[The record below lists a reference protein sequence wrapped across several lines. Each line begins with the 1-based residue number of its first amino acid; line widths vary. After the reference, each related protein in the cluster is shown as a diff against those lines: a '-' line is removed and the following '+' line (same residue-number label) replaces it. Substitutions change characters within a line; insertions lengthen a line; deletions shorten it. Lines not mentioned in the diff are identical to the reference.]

1 MIKLLLPEIVI
12 AFLGLL
18 VIILALILPRKGEK
32 IIQALSLIG
41 LIFTLI
47 LAVNLFSQNGVLFK
61 GVYIVDAYAGFFK
74 LLFLTGAILV
84 VLSSISYI
92 KNFAGRISEFYGF
105 LLFTI
110 LGMMIMVGAG
120 DLLTLYIALELMT
133 ISFYILV
140 AYVLNRE
147 TSQEAGLKYLVLG
160 ALSSGI
166 LLFGISLVYALTGTT
181 VLSEIGSRLTL
192 EPALI
197 SAVILILAG
206 FGFKIA
212 LVPFHMWTPD
222 IYEGAPINVTA
233 FLAVASKA
241 AGLAAMVRV
250 FMLSFNIEFFDWQLL
265 LALLAALTMIIGNL
279 VALVQSNIKRLLA
292 YSSIAQA
299 GYLAVGLVAANEYG
313 LKGIL
318 FYSMVYVFANL
329 GAFAVAIQ
337 VENDT
342 GSNEIEDFGELGKR
356 SPFLAAVMTVC
367 LLSLAGIPPL
377 AGFVGKFYLF
387 SGAVEAGYVWLAF
400 IGLLM
405 SMISVYYYLTVV
417 KVMYIGK
424 NEKEAAPAI
433 EPSARLALWIC
444 LLLTILLGIYPYP
457 LTLLTKNAVSLF
469 LG

>member
-1 MIKLLLPEIVI
+1 MIKLLLPEITI
-12 AFLGLL
+12 ASLGVS
-18 VIILALILPRKGEK
+18 VIILALLLPRKGEK
-32 IIQALSLIG
+32 AVQALSIAG
-41 LIFTLI
+41 LIFTLF
-47 LAVNLFSQNGVLFK
+47 LVTGMWEKEDVLFN
-61 GVYIVDAYAGFFK
+61 GIYIIDAYAGFFK
-74 LLFLTGAILV
+74 MLFLTAALLV
-84 VLSSISYI
+84 ILSSTNYI
-92 KNFAGRISEFYGF
+92 RNFAGRISEFYGF

-110 LGMMIMVGAG
+110 LGMMVMAGAG

-147 TSQEAGLKYLVLG
+147 TSQEAGIKYLILG

-166 LLFGISLVYALTGTT
+166 LLFGISLVYALSGTT
-181 VLSEIGSRLTL
+181 VLSEIVSRLSL

-197 SAVILILAG
+197 SGIILILAG

-212 LVPFHMWTPD
+212 LIPFHMWTPD
-222 IYEGAPINVTA
+222 IYEGAPINITS

-250 FMLSFNIEFFDWQLL
+250 FMMSFNIGFFDWQFV
-265 LALLAALTMIIGNL
+265 LAVLAALTMIIGNL
-279 VALVQSNIKRLLA
+279 IAIVQSNIKRLLA

-299 GYLAVGLVAANEYG
+299 GYMAVGLVAANEYG

-329 GAFAVAIQ
+329 GAFAVATQ

-342 GSNEIEDFGELGKR
+342 GSNEIEAFGQLGKR

-387 SGAVEAGYVWLAF
+387 SGAVEAGYVGLAF

-417 KVMYIGK
+417 KVMYIGRS
-424 NEKEAAPAI
+424 EKESSLSI
-433 EPSARLALWIC
+433 EPAAKLALWIC
-444 LLLTILLGIYPYP
+444 VLLTVFLGIYPYP
-457 LTLLTKNAVSLF
+457 LTLLTRSAVNIF
-469 LG
+469 IG

>member
-1 MIKLLLPEIVI
+1 MYLLLMPEIIIALLGILVVI
-12 AFLGLL
+12 LTLILPNKGQEAAKFVTTAGIIGVLVWIFSNFNREASLFNNIYLIDPYASFFKMLFLTASLL
-18 VIILALILPRKGEK
+18 VI
-32 IIQALSLIG
+32 
-41 LIFTLI
+41 
-47 LAVNLFSQNGVLFK
+47 
-61 GVYIVDAYAGFFK
+61 
-74 LLFLTGAILV
+74 
-84 VLSSISYI
+84 LSSFKYV
-92 KNFAGRISEFYGF
+92 KKFGRRTSEFYAF

-110 LGMMIMVGAG
+110 LGMMIMVSAG

-147 TSQEAGLKYLVLG
+147 TSQEAAIKYLILG

-166 LLFGISLVYALTGTT
+166 LLFGISMIYALSGTT
-181 VLSEIGSRLTL
+181 VISEIALCLRE

-197 SAVILILAG
+197 SAVVLLLAG

-222 IYEGAPINVTA
+222 IYEGAPINVTS

-241 AGLAAMVRV
+241 AGLAAMVRF
-250 FMLSFNIEFFDWQLL
+250 FMISLDLFWFDWHLL
-265 LALLAALTMIIGNL
+265 LAILAAATMIIGNL
-279 VALVQSNIKRLLA
+279 IALVQTNIKRLLA

-299 GYLAVGLVAANEYG
+299 GYLAVGLVAANDYG
-313 LKGIL
+313 LKGVL

-329 GAFAVAIQ
+329 GAFAVATQI
-337 VENDT
+337 ENDME
-342 GSNEIEDFGELGKR
+342 SNEIEAFGQLGKR

-377 AGFVGKFYLF
+377 AGFAGKFYLF
-387 SGAVEAGYVWLAF
+387 SGAVEGGYVWLAF

-405 SMISVYYYLTVV
+405 SMISVYYYLKVV

-424 NEKEAAPAI
+424 AEKNAPLAI
-433 EPSARLALWIC
+433 EFPARIALWIC
-444 LLLTILLGIYPYP
+444 VLLTLLFGIYPVP
-457 LTLLTKNAVSLF
+457 LTVLTRNAVSLF

>member
-1 MIKLLLPEIVI
+1 MLSLLLPEII
-12 AFLGLL
+12 TASLGVL
-18 VIILALILPRKGEK
+18 VILLAVILPGKGEK
-32 IIQALSLIG
+32 TVQTLTVAG
-41 LIFTLI
+41 LVAVLF
-47 LAVNLFSQNGVLFK
+47 LAVKIGVDKEVLFN
-61 GVYIVDAYAGFFK
+61 GIYIIDAYAGFFK
-74 LLFLTGAILV
+74 ILFLTGAILV
-84 VLSSISYI
+84 ILSSANYV
-92 KNFAGRISEFYGF
+92 KNFSGRISEFYGF
-105 LLFTI
+105 MLFAV
-110 LGMMIMVGAG
+110 LGMMIMAGAG

-147 TSQEAGLKYLVLG
+147 TSKEAGLKYLILG

-212 LVPFHMWTPD
+212 LIPFHMWTPD

-250 FMLSFNIEFFDWQLL
+250 FISSFQLGFFDWQLI

-329 GAFAVAIQ
+329 GAFAVAVQ

-342 GSNEIEDFGELGKR
+342 GSNEIKDFGELGKR

-405 SMISVYYYLTVV
+405 SMISVYYYLNVV

-424 NEKEAAPAI
+424 SPKETFPAI

-444 LLLTILLGIYPYP
+444 LLLTVFLGIYPYP
-457 LTLLTKNAVSLF
+457 LTLWTGNAVKLF

>member
-1 MIKLLLPEIVI
+1 MVRLLMPEILI
-12 AFLGLL
+12 ASLGIL
-18 VIILALILPRKGEK
+18 VIILALILPRKGERAV
-32 IIQALSLIG
+32 QAL
-41 LIFTLI
+41 TLAGI
-47 LAVNLFSQNGVLFK
+47 ICTLLLAVGLFGQHETLFK
-61 GVYIVDAYAGFFK
+61 GIYMVDAYAGFFK
-74 LLFLTGAILV
+74 LLFLTAALLV
-84 VLSSISYI
+84 ILSSINYV
-92 KNFAGRISEFYGF
+92 KNFTGRISEFYAF

-110 LGMMIMVGAG
+110 LGMMVMAGAG
-120 DLLTLYIALELMT
+120 ELLTLYIALELMT

-147 TSQEAGLKYLVLG
+147 TSQEAGIKYLILG

-166 LLFGISLVYALTGTT
+166 LLFGISLVYALSGTT
-181 VLSEIGSRLTL
+181 VLGEIGSRLSL

-197 SAVILILAG
+197 SGIILILAG
-206 FGFKIA
+206 FGFKVA
-212 LVPFHMWTPD
+212 LIPFHMWTPD
-222 IYEGAPINVTA
+222 IYEGAPINITS

-250 FMLSFNIEFFDWQLL
+250 FMLSFNIGFFDWQLIL
-265 LALLAALTMIIGNL
+265 GILAALTMIIGNL
-279 VALVQSNIKRLLA
+279 VALVQTNIKRLLA

-299 GYLAVGLVAANEYG
+299 GYMAVGLVAANEYG

-329 GAFAVAIQ
+329 GAFAVATQ
-337 VENDT
+337 VENDSN
-342 GSNEIEDFGELGKR
+342 SNEIKAFGQLGKR

-387 SGAVEAGYVWLAF
+387 SGAVEADYVWLAF

-405 SMISVYYYLTVV
+405 SMISVYYYLNVV
-417 KVMYIGK
+417 KVMYIGQA
-424 NEKEAAPAI
+424 EKETALAI
-433 EPSARLALWIC
+433 EPAARLALWLC
-444 LLLTILLGIYPYP
+444 VLLTLFLGIYPYP
-457 LTLLTKNAVSLF
+457 LTLLTRSAVNIF